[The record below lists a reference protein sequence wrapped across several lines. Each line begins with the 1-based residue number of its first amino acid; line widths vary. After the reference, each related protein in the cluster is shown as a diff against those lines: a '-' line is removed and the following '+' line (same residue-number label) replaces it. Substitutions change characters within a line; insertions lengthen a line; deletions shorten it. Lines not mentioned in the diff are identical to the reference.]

1 MDTHQNGAAAESGGA
16 GPLLR
21 RWRESRHLS
30 QLDLALE
37 AEVSSRHISFL
48 ETGRATPSR
57 EMLLTLAGVLDVPL
71 RERNILLLAA
81 GYAPVYR
88 ETSLDDPRM
97 SHVRAAL
104 EMILRQQEPRSAF
117 AFDRHWNLVMGNAAF
132 VRFLTAVM
140 GAAPAGFLPL
150 EVTTEPRLNLLHLM
164 FDPNAIRK
172 LIVNWEPIA
181 KSLLNQA
188 HRAAAWARDN
198 SMRELIAA
206 ILSYPGVPANWRE
219 PDLETPPALMLSFEL
234 TMPGGKIARMFS
246 TITTLSAPEDVT
258 LQELHIEAFYPADE
272 ESESL
277 SMFR

>member
-1 MDTHQNGAAAESGGA
+1 MDTHQNGTAIESGA

-48 ETGRATPSR
+48 ETGRAAPSR
-57 EMLLTLAGVLDVPL
+57 EMLLTLSNVLDVPL

-97 SHVRAAL
+97 NHVRAAL

-140 GAAPAGFLPL
+140 GEPPAGFLPL
-150 EVTTEPRLNLLHLM
+150 KVAAEPRLNLLHLL
-164 FDPNAIRK
+164 FDPGAIRK
-172 LIVNWEPIA
+172 VIVNWEPIA

-188 HRAAAWARDN
+188 YRAAAWARDN
-198 SMRELIAA
+198 SMRELITA

-219 PDLETPPALMLSFEL
+219 PDLETPAALMLSFEL
-234 TMPGGKIARMFS
+234 RTPSGKIARMFS

-258 LQELHIEAFYPADE
+258 LQELHIEAFYPADK

-277 SMFR
+277 SMLP

>member
-140 GAAPAGFLPL
+140 GAAPPGMLPL
-150 EVTTEPRLNLLHLM
+150 EVATEPRLNLLHLM

>member
-1 MDTHQNGAAAESGGA
+1 MDTHQNGTVVESGA

-30 QLDLALE
+30 QLEFALE

-48 ETGRATPSR
+48 ETGRSAPSR
-57 EMLLTLAGVLDVPL
+57 EMLLTLSNVLDVPL

-140 GAAPAGFLPL
+140 GQPPAGFLPL
-150 EVTTEPRLNLLHLM
+150 KLAAEPRMNLLHLL

-172 LIVNWEPIA
+172 VIVNWEPIA

-188 HRAAAWARDN
+188 YRAAAWARDN
-198 SMRELIAA
+198 SIQELITA

-234 TMPGGKIARMFS
+234 RTPDGKIARMFS

-258 LQELHIEAFYPADE
+258 LQELHIEAFYPADK

-277 SMFR
+277 SMLPS